1 MVRRPLRRASPTTV
15 GRGNLSAVPY
25 VGRADTFTHIPKIQG
40 QSLVYRPVTKLAT
53 RERAVPVTGVSRS
66 GRRSTACRYA
76 PTTARRGLQFSLAL
90 ISERAQR
97 KRNAMANI
105 ADIEGIG
112 PANAKKLGDAG
123 VKSTGALLKA
133 AGAKAGRK
141 ELSTKTGIGEANLL
155 EWVNRADLFRVK
167 GVGTQYSDLL
177 EAAGVDSPL
186 ELSKRRA
193 DNLAKAMNDAN
204 TKGAKKLVRR
214 PPTESMVQAMI
225 DSAKTLDKA
234 VFH

>member
-1 MVRRPLRRASPTTV
+1 
-15 GRGNLSAVPY
+15 
-25 VGRADTFTHIPKIQG
+25 
-40 QSLVYRPVTKLAT
+40 
-53 RERAVPVTGVSRS
+53 
-66 GRRSTACRYA
+66 
-76 PTTARRGLQFSLAL
+76 
-90 ISERAQR
+90 
-97 KRNAMANI
+97 MANI